1 MIEVSG
7 KYQENKGPADQK
19 KLSKNQ
25 KKVQNWGRTNVRKN
39 EENGKN
45 QY

>member
-1 MIEVSG
+1 MIEDSG
-7 KYQENKGPADQK
+7 KYQENSG
-19 KLSKNQ
+19 SKIG
-25 KKVQNWGRTNVRKN
+25 KIEKWRKIGIKRLFEKN